1 MPSPSLHHMKYTM
14 AMLLRG
20 WQKYE
25 NSLTKILEL
34 KGRERRRP
42 LSMTPPLTD
51 LQCGEIY
58 RGGGV
63 RRYLSSFF
71 HKCTPK
77 KSTPHSKKIE
87 TMQSTFIVPNNDLC
101 NVPFVPHKREV
112 HD

>member
-1 MPSPSLHHMKYTM
+1 MATKYVTKYPLLKWPNNNNSQKMSSPFTSPHEVYNGHVASWL
-14 AMLLRG
+14 A
-20 WQKYE
+20 KYE

-34 KGRERRRP
+34 KGRGRRRP

-63 RRYLSSFF
+63 KRYLSSFF

-77 KSTPHSKKIE
+77 KVRH
-87 TMQSTFIVPNNDLC
+87 IVKN
-101 NVPFVPHKREV
+101 
-112 HD
+112 

>member
-1 MPSPSLHHMKYTM
+1 MKYTM
-14 AMLLRG
+14 ARLLRG

-51 LQCGEIY
+51 LQCWEIY
-58 RGGGV
+58 RGWGV

-101 NVPFVPHKREV
+101 KVPFVPHKRKV